1 MRLIA
6 PDCGVARPPYKFNDK
21 ITSPAWLLVADEFLR
36 SHAER
41 QITDVFNAH
50 SSSVGPV
57 AVSTGQ
63 ITPPTAEAE
72 ESKSI
77 NVM

>member
-6 PDCGVARPPYKFNDK
+6 HDCGVARPPYKFNDK
-21 ITSPAWLLVADEFLR
+21 IASPAWLLVADEFLR

-57 AVSTGQ
+57 AVSTEQ
-63 ITPPTAEAE
+63 ITPSQLLKP
-72 ESKSI
+72 KSQSPLT
-77 NVM
+77 